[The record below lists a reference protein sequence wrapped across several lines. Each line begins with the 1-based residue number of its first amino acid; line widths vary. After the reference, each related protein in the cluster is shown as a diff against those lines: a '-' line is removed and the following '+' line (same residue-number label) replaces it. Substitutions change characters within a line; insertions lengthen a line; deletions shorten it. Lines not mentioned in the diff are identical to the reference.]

1 MNKKG
6 PILIIDDDRDDRDI
20 LAEVLKKIN
29 LPNRI
34 LYFSNGE
41 EAYNY
46 LDRTDEVSFIILSDI
61 NMPKMNGLELR
72 AAIQRNERLRLKS
85 IPFVFFTTATTKKAV
100 HDAYELSVQGMFIK
114 PNSFRDLEVMLTRI
128 FDYWKDCK
136 SPSDFP

>member
-46 LDRTDEVSFIILSDI
+46 LDLTDEVSFIFLSDI
-61 NMPKMNGLELR
+61 NMP
-72 AAIQRNERLRLKS
+72 
-85 IPFVFFTTATTKKAV
+85 
-100 HDAYELSVQGMFIK
+100 
-114 PNSFRDLEVMLTRI
+114 
-128 FDYWKDCK
+128 
-136 SPSDFP
+136 